1 LRTGVIAIRRAI
13 VAALAL
19 VLFSGVSAAQVPQL
33 NVVPDGVDR
42 NVSAYN
48 QHGFEFSFTNQD
60 SSRKIYNVTLENTSY
75 LTWDRQKFNLN
86 ASQTRTVNASFYTE
100 NITTINESLSSSY
113 KYSGSDNDFSGPNI
127 SIEVST
133 FYENT
138 SVSVSAFEQDFELQF
153 GESDSS
159 VFRVENT
166 GNETAFDVT
175 VEGEDVEFSRSGF
188 DVAPGEDV
196 LVQYNV
202 SIPKLEENATAAT
215 NQTYERAVRVSG
227 ENFNETEFTASIFVP
242 FKQYD
247 TQEAERSLVDR
258 FTEFCMEN
266 PDSVICSDKQ
276 IVKYRNRTEY
286 VNNTTFYR
294 ANFTEEQ
301 LEALQVLANT
311 RSEDYQDILQRVRLQ
326 QNTFRSQLEKTRSNF
341 SENLGEV
348 GDETQQNTRMIR
360 SLNETINEYGE
371 RQLQEARNRT
381 FWMQLGVGILVFYL
395 IGKGCWWIYENWDD
409 LSRDGRWT

>member
-1 LRTGVIAIRRAI
+1 MIVIRKAL
-13 VAALAL
+13 VPALAL
-19 VLFSGVSAAQVPQL
+19 VLFSTLSAAQVPQI
-33 NVVPDGVDR
+33 NVVPDEVDR

-48 QHGFEFSFTNQD
+48 QHEFEFSFTNQD

-75 LTWDRQKFNLN
+75 LTWEQNKFNLN
-86 ASQTRTVNASFYTE
+86 ASQTRTVNALFYIE
-100 NITTINESLSSSY
+100 NITTINDTLESSY

-133 FYENT
+133 FYRNT
-138 SVSVSAFEQDFELQF
+138 SISVEPFETSFELPF

-166 GNETAFDVT
+166 GTKTAFNVT
-175 VEGEDVEFSRSGF
+175 VEGEDVEFSRNSF

-202 SIPKLEENATAAT
+202 SIPKPDSNATAAT
-215 NQTYERAVRVSG
+215 NQTYSRTVQVSG
-227 ENFNETEFTASIFVP
+227 ENFNQTEFTASVFVP

-247 TQEAERSLVDR
+247 TEEAEEEAIDTLVQ
-258 FTEFCMEN
+258 FCSDN
-266 PDSVICSDKQ
+266 PEATICSGEQ
-276 IVKYRNRTEY
+276 IVKWRNNTKY
-286 VNNTTFYR
+286 VNNTSIYR

-301 LEALQVLANT
+301 LTALQVLANT
-311 RSEDYQDILQRVRLQ
+311 RAEDYQDILQRVRLQ
-326 QNTFRSQLEKTRSNF
+326 QNTFRSELQKTRSNF

-348 GDETQQNTRMIR
+348 ENETQQNTRMIR

-381 FWMQLGVGILVFYL
+381 FYVQLGVGIIVFYL
-395 IGKGCWWIYENWDD
+395 VGRGCWWIYVNRNELTQDEGW
-409 LSRDGRWT
+409 S

>member
-1 LRTGVIAIRRAI
+1 VIAIRRRKLI
-13 VAALAL
+13 PVLAL
-19 VLFSGVSAAQVPQL
+19 ILFSALSAAQVPQI

-75 LTWDRQKFNLN
+75 LTWEQNRFNLN

-100 NITTINESLSSSY
+100 NITTINDSLESDY
-113 KYSGSDNDFSGPNI
+113 KYSGSANDFSGPNI

-133 FYENT
+133 FYRNT
-138 SVSVSAFEQDFELQF
+138 SVSVEPFETSFELPF
-153 GESDSS
+153 DESDSS

-188 DVAPGEDV
+188 DVQPGEDV

-202 SIPKLEENATAAT
+202 SLPKPESNATAAT
-215 NQTYERAVRVSG
+215 NQTYQRTVQVSG
-227 ENFNETEFTASIFVP
+227 ENFNETEFTASVFVP

-247 TQEAERSLVDR
+247 TEEAGEDLVDQYMELCR
-258 FTEFCMEN
+258 EN

-276 IVKYRNRTEY
+276 IVKWRNNTEY
-286 VNNTTFYR
+286 VNNTSIYR
-294 ANFTEEQ
+294 ANLTEEQ
-301 LEALQVLANT
+301 LTALQVLANT

-326 QNTFRSQLEKTRSNF
+326 QNTFRSELQKTRSNF

-348 GDETQQNTRMIR
+348 EEEAQDNTRMIR

-381 FWMQLGVGILVFYL
+381 FWMQLGVGIIVFYL
-395 IGKGCWWIYENWDD
+395 IGRGCWWIYQNWDD
-409 LSRDGRWT
+409 WTRDGGWS

>member
-1 LRTGVIAIRRAI
+1 M
-13 VAALAL
+13 
-19 VLFSGVSAAQVPQL
+19 
-33 NVVPDGVDR
+33 VPDEVDR

-48 QHGFEFSFTNQD
+48 QHEFEFSFTNQD

-75 LTWDRQKFNLN
+75 LTWEQNKFNLN
-86 ASQTRTVNASFYTE
+86 ASQTRTVNALFYIE
-100 NITTINESLSSSY
+100 NITTINDTLESSY

-133 FYENT
+133 FYRNT
-138 SVSVSAFEQDFELQF
+138 SISVEPFETSFELPF

-166 GNETAFDVT
+166 GTKTAFNVT
-175 VEGEDVEFSRSGF
+175 VEGEDVEFSRNSF

-202 SIPKLEENATAAT
+202 SIPKPDSNATAAT
-215 NQTYERAVRVSG
+215 NQTYSRTVQVSG
-227 ENFNETEFTASIFVP
+227 ENFNQTEFTASVFVP

-247 TQEAERSLVDR
+247 TEEAEEEAIDTLVQ
-258 FTEFCMEN
+258 FCSDN
-266 PDSVICSDKQ
+266 PEATICSGEQ
-276 IVKYRNRTEY
+276 IVKWRNNTKY
-286 VNNTTFYR
+286 VNNTSIYR

-301 LEALQVLANT
+301 LTALQVLANT
-311 RSEDYQDILQRVRLQ
+311 RAEDYQDILQRVRLQ
-326 QNTFRSQLEKTRSNF
+326 QNTFRSELQKTRSNF

-348 GDETQQNTRMIR
+348 ENETQQNTRMIR

-381 FWMQLGVGILVFYL
+381 FYVQLGVGIIVFYL
-395 IGKGCWWIYENWDD
+395 VGRGCWWIYVNRNELTQDEGW
-409 LSRDGRWT
+409 S